1 MHEKTAEGIVGV
13 VPPILMLSLK
23 FLSGDPMKWKY
34 EAGSFVHRLL
44 SSCLRSQG
52 TRGKREGERDAARG
66 SERRCTSLV
75 LEAIKQKRRH
85 CGSSRNPPPGL
96 ITTSCNT
103 LARASR
109 VLEGHSPQKHSLVL
123 SCSKNS
129 ACRIKTQRKIY
140 NTSCQKMH
148 SEHLVCILWFL
159 DTLLV

>member
-34 EAGSFVHRLL
+34 EAGELCAPAPFILPQIARDK
-44 SSCLRSQG
+44 G
-52 TRGKREGERDAARG
+52 GRGKAREMPRG
-66 SERRCTSLV
+66 VANEDCASLV
-75 LEAIKQKRRH
+75 LEAIKQ
-85 CGSSRNPPPGL
+85 NLPA
-96 ITTSCNT
+96 CNT
-103 LARASR
+103 LARAIR